1 MTEQMNYQ
9 TGPAGPAPQYRQ
21 PSMLGNLVKAEF
33 RKTTTTGLWWG
44 LMIPTVLIALGWA
57 LATGAIGKGL
67 MDVVTSEDAE
77 QLTDLIGISPDQWQ
91 VSLFGMARSI
101 NVATIFPMIF
111 GGMAISNEIRHRTI
125 TTTFLTAPTRVA
137 ALGAKML
144 VYVAWGAI
152 YGLAI
157 VAAVSIGIAI
167 TSDVDALP
175 SAGGWLAMA
184 GVGVLSSIL
193 MTMFGVG
200 VGALM
205 TSVVGT
211 TVVLLLYML
220 IIENGLQLVLSTQGL
235 PELIGFL
242 PNGAVN
248 GLTGSVASSLF
259 LSTAGVVPTEL
270 EDVLRAIAGALG
282 AFDWWLSG
290 LIFLVWTGLF
300 FLGGW
305 AATQRR
311 DIT

>member
-1 MTEQMNYQ
+1 M
-9 TGPAGPAPQYRQ
+9 
-21 PSMLGNLVKAEF
+21 GNLIKSEF

-44 LMIPTVLIALGWA
+44 LMIPTVLLAFGWA
-57 LATGAIGKGL
+57 LGTGAIFKSVSDFMG
-67 MDVVTSEDAE
+67 SSDAE
-77 QLTDLIGISPDQWQ
+77 DLAAILNVDPSQWQ
-91 VSLFGMARSI
+91 MSVFGIARSI

-111 GGMAISNEIRHRTI
+111 GGLAIANEINRKTI
-125 TTTFLTAPTRVA
+125 TTTFLTAPNRVSSLA
-137 ALGAKML
+137 AKMI
-144 VYVAWGAI
+144 VYILWGAI
-152 YGLAI
+152 FGVAI
-157 VAAVSIGIAI
+157 VASVSIGIAL
-167 TSDVDALP
+167 TSDSSMLP
-175 SAGGWLAMA
+175 DAGGWLALA

-220 IIENGLQLVLSTQGL
+220 IVENGIQLVLASQGV
-235 PELIGFL
+235 PEIIGFL

-259 LSTAGVVPTEL
+259 LANAGVVP
-270 EDVLRAIAGALG
+270 EDLVEGLRAIAGALG

-290 LIFLVWTGLF
+290 LIFLVWTALF

-305 AATQRR
+305 AATQRK

>member
-1 MTEQMNYQ
+1 M
-9 TGPAGPAPQYRQ
+9 
-21 PSMLGNLVKAEF
+21 GNLIKAEF

-44 LMIPTVLIALGWA
+44 LMIPTVLLAFGWA
-57 LATGAIGKGL
+57 LGTGAIFKSVSDFMGS
-67 MDVVTSEDAE
+67 SEAE
-77 QLTDLIGISPDQWQ
+77 DLATILNVDPSQWQ
-91 VSLFGMARSI
+91 MSVFGIARSI

-111 GGMAISNEIRHRTI
+111 GGLAIANEINRKTI
-125 TTTFLTAPTRVA
+125 TTTFLTAPNRVSSLA
-137 ALGAKML
+137 AKMI
-144 VYVAWGAI
+144 VYVVWGAI
-152 YGLAI
+152 FGIAI
-157 VAAVSIGIAI
+157 VASVSIGIAI
-167 TSDVDALP
+167 TSDSGTLP
-175 SAGGWLAMA
+175 DAGGWLALA

-205 TSVVGT
+205 TSVIGT

-220 IIENGLQLVLSTQGL
+220 IVENGIQLVLASQGV
-235 PELIGFL
+235 PDIIGFL

-259 LSTAGVVPTEL
+259 LENAGVVPDEL
-270 EDVLRAIAGALG
+270 VDGLRAIAGALG

-290 LIFLVWTGLF
+290 LIFLVWTALF

-305 AATQRR
+305 AATQRK

>member
-1 MTEQMNYQ
+1 M
-9 TGPAGPAPQYRQ
+9 
-21 PSMLGNLVKAEF
+21 GNLIKSEF

-44 LMIPTVLIALGWA
+44 LMIPTVLLAFGWA
-57 LATGAIGKGL
+57 LGTGAIFKTVSDFMG
-67 MDVVTSEDAE
+67 SSDAE
-77 QLTDLIGISPDQWQ
+77 ELAALLNVDPSQWQ
-91 VSLFGMARSI
+91 MSVFGIARSI

-111 GGMAISNEIRHRTI
+111 GGLAIANEINRKTI
-125 TTTFLTAPTRVA
+125 TTTFLTAPNRVS
-137 ALGAKML
+137 ALAAKMI
-144 VYVAWGAI
+144 VYILWGTI
-152 YGLAI
+152 FGIAI
-157 VAAVSIGIAI
+157 VASVSIGIAL
-167 TSDVDALP
+167 TSDSGTLP
-175 SAGGWLAMA
+175 DAGGWLALA

-220 IIENGLQLVLSTQGL
+220 IVENGIQLVLASQGL
-235 PELIGFL
+235 PEIIGFL

-259 LSTAGVVPTEL
+259 LANAGVVPDDMIEG
-270 EDVLRAIAGALG
+270 LRAIAGALG

-290 LIFLVWTGLF
+290 LIFLAWTALF

-305 AATQRR
+305 AATQRK

>member
-1 MTEQMNYQ
+1 
-9 TGPAGPAPQYRQ
+9 
-21 PSMLGNLVKAEF
+21 MLGNLIKSEF

-57 LATGAIGKGL
+57 LVTGLIGKGF
-67 MDVVTSEDAE
+67 MDAISSTDAE
-77 QLTDLIGISPDQWQ
+77 ELTTIIGIDPSQWK

-111 GGMAISNEIRHRTI
+111 GGLAIANEINRKTI
-125 TTTFLTAPTRVA
+125 TTTFLTSPNRVS
-137 ALGAKML
+137 ALSAKL
-144 VYVAWGAI
+144 VVYVLWGAI
-152 YGLAI
+152 YGIAI
-157 VAAVSIGIAI
+157 VASVSIGIAI
-167 TSDVDALP
+167 TSDANTLP
-175 SAGGWLAMA
+175 DAGGWLALA

-200 VGALM
+200 VGALL

-220 IIENGLQLVLSTQGL
+220 VIENGIQLVLGIQGL
-235 PELIGFL
+235 PEVIGFL

-259 LSTAGVVPTEL
+259 LSTAGVVPDDL
-270 EDVLRAIAGALG
+270 VDVIRAFAGALG

-290 LIFLVWTGLF
+290 LIFLAWTAIF

-305 AATQRR
+305 AATQRK

>member
-1 MTEQMNYQ
+1 M
-9 TGPAGPAPQYRQ
+9 
-21 PSMLGNLVKAEF
+21 GNLIKAEF

-44 LMIPTVLIALGWA
+44 LMIPTVLLAFGWA
-57 LATGAIGKGL
+57 LGTGAIFKSVSDF
-67 MDVVTSEDAE
+67 MSSTEAE
-77 QLTDLIGISPDQWQ
+77 ELTVLLNVDPSQWQ
-91 VSLFGMARSI
+91 LSVFGIARSI

-111 GGMAISNEIRHRTI
+111 GGLAIANEINRKTI
-125 TTTFLTAPTRVA
+125 TTTFLTAPNRVS
-137 ALGAKML
+137 ALTAKMV
-144 VYVAWGAI
+144 VYVLWGAI
-152 YGLAI
+152 FGVAI
-157 VAAVSIGIAI
+157 VAAVSLGIAL
-167 TSDVDALP
+167 TSNSGSLPDAT
-175 SAGGWLAMA
+175 GWLALA
-184 GVGVLSSIL
+184 GVGILSSIL

-220 IIENGLQLVLSTQGL
+220 IVENGIQLVLATQGV
-235 PELIGFL
+235 PDIIGFL

-259 LSTAGVVPTEL
+259 LSNAGVVP
-270 EDVLRAIAGALG
+270 EDVEEGMRAIAGALG

-305 AATQRR
+305 AATQRK
-311 DIT
+311 DVT

>member
-1 MTEQMNYQ
+1 M
-9 TGPAGPAPQYRQ
+9 GD
-21 PSMLGNLVKAEF
+21 LIKAEF

-44 LMIPTVLIALGWA
+44 LLIPTVLLALGWA
-57 LATGAIGKGL
+57 LGTGAIGKGI
-67 MDVVTSEDAE
+67 MDVVSSDEAED
-77 QLTDLIGISPDQWQ
+77 LTRLLGVDPAQWQ

-111 GGMAISNEIRHRTI
+111 GGLAISGEINRRTI

-137 ALGAKML
+137 ALSAKL
-144 VYVAWGAI
+144 IVYVAWGAI
-152 YGLAI
+152 YGVAI
-157 VAAVSIGIAI
+157 VAAVSIGIVI
-167 TSDVDALP
+167 TSDSGALP
-175 SAGGWLAMA
+175 DPAGWLALA
-184 GVGVLSSIL
+184 GVGILASIL

-211 TVVLLLYML
+211 TVVLILYML
-220 IIENGLQLVLSTQGL
+220 IIENGIQLVLASQNL

-248 GLTGSVASSLF
+248 GMTGSVASSLF
-259 LSTAGVVPTEL
+259 LANAGVVPDEL
-270 EDVLRAIAGALG
+270 VDVLRTIAGGLG

-305 AATQRR
+305 ASTQRK

>member
-1 MTEQMNYQ
+1 
-9 TGPAGPAPQYRQ
+9 
-21 PSMLGNLVKAEF
+21 MLGNLIKSEF

-57 LATGAIGKGL
+57 LGTGFIGKNI
-67 MDVVTSEDAE
+67 MDAVGSADAE
-77 QLTDLIGISPDQWQ
+77 ELTRLLGIDPSQWQ
-91 VSLFGMARSI
+91 VAVFGMARSI
-101 NVATIFPMIF
+101 NIATIFPMIF
-111 GGMAISNEIRHRTI
+111 GGLAISNEISRKTI
-125 TTTFLTAPTRVA
+125 TTTFLTAPNRVS
-137 ALGAKML
+137 ALSAKL
-144 VYVAWGAI
+144 IVYVLWGAI

-157 VAAVSIGIAI
+157 VAAVSIGIVI
-167 TSDVDALP
+167 TSDSSALP
-175 SAGGWLAMA
+175 DATGWLAMA

-205 TSVVGT
+205 PSPVGT
-211 TVVLLLYML
+211 TVVLVLYML
-220 IIENGLQLVLSTQGL
+220 ILENGIQLVLSTQSL

-242 PNGAVN
+242 PNGSVN

-259 LSTAGVVPTEL
+259 LSTAGVVPDEL

-290 LIFLVWTGLF
+290 LIFLTWTALF

-305 AATQRR
+305 AATQRK

>member
-1 MTEQMNYQ
+1 M
-9 TGPAGPAPQYRQ
+9 
-21 PSMLGNLVKAEF
+21 GNLIKAEF

-44 LMIPTVLIALGWA
+44 LMIPTVLLAFGWA
-57 LATGAIGKGL
+57 LGTGAIFTS
-67 MDVVTSEDAE
+67 VTEVAETEEMTMLLGVDA
-77 QLTDLIGISPDQWQ
+77 SQWQ
-91 VSLFGMARSI
+91 MSVFGMARSI

-111 GGMAISNEIRHRTI
+111 GGLAIANEINRRTI
-125 TTTFLTAPTRVA
+125 TTTFLTSPTRVS
-137 ALGAKML
+137 ALTAKML
-144 VYVAWGAI
+144 VYIVWGAI
-152 YGLAI
+152 YGIAI

-167 TSDVDALP
+167 TSDPGNLP
-175 SAGGWLAMA
+175 DAGGWLALA

-220 IIENGLQLVLSTQGL
+220 IVENGLQLVLASQGV
-235 PELIGFL
+235 PEIIGFL
-242 PNGAVN
+242 PNGAIN

-259 LSTAGVVPTEL
+259 LANAGVVQDEL
-270 EDVLRAIAGALG
+270 VEGLRAIAGALG

-290 LIFLVWTGLF
+290 LIFLAWTALF

-305 AATQRR
+305 ATTQRK

>member
-1 MTEQMNYQ
+1 M
-9 TGPAGPAPQYRQ
+9 
-21 PSMLGNLVKAEF
+21 GNLIKAEF

-44 LMIPTVLIALGWA
+44 LMIPTVLLAFGWA
-57 LATGAIGKGL
+57 LGTGAIFKTVSDF
-67 MDVVTSEDAE
+67 MNSSDAE
-77 QLTDLIGISPDQWQ
+77 ELATLLNVDPSQWQ
-91 VSLFGMARSI
+91 MSVFGIARSI

-111 GGMAISNEIRHRTI
+111 GGLAIANEINRKTI
-125 TTTFLTAPTRVA
+125 TTTFLTSPNRVS
-137 ALGAKML
+137 ALAAKMI
-144 VYVAWGAI
+144 VYILWGAI
-152 YGLAI
+152 FGVAI
-157 VAAVSIGIAI
+157 VASVSIGIAL
-167 TSDVDALP
+167 TSNSGSLP
-175 SAGGWLAMA
+175 DAGGWLALA
-184 GVGVLSSIL
+184 GVGILSSIL

-220 IIENGLQLVLSTQGL
+220 IVENGLQLVLASQGL
-235 PELIGFL
+235 PEIIGFL

-259 LSTAGVVPTEL
+259 LSNAGVVP
-270 EDVLRAIAGALG
+270 EDMVDALRAFAGALG

-290 LIFLVWTGLF
+290 LIFLAWSALF

-305 AATQRR
+305 AATQRK

>member
-1 MTEQMNYQ
+1 M
-9 TGPAGPAPQYRQ
+9 
-21 PSMLGNLVKAEF
+21 GNLIKSEF

-44 LMIPTVLIALGWA
+44 LMIPTVLLAFGWA
-57 LATGAIGKGL
+57 LGTGAIFKT
-67 MDVVTSEDAE
+67 VTDFMSSSEAEELTTLLGVDA
-77 QLTDLIGISPDQWQ
+77 SQWQ
-91 VSLFGMARSI
+91 MSVFGIARSI

-111 GGMAISNEIRHRTI
+111 GGLAIANEINRKTI
-125 TTTFLTAPTRVA
+125 TTTFLTAPNRVS
-137 ALGAKML
+137 ALTAKMI
-144 VYVAWGAI
+144 VYVLWGAI
-152 YGLAI
+152 FGIVI
-157 VAAVSIGIAI
+157 VASVSIGIAI
-167 TSDVDALP
+167 TSDSGSLP
-175 SAGGWLAMA
+175 DAGGWLALA

-220 IIENGLQLVLSTQGL
+220 IVENGIQLVLASQGL
-235 PELIGFL
+235 PEIIGFL

-259 LSTAGVVPTEL
+259 VANAGVVP
-270 EDVLRAIAGALG
+270 EDLVEGLRAIGGALG

-290 LIFLVWTGLF
+290 LIFLVWTALF

-305 AATQRR
+305 AATQRK

>member
-1 MTEQMNYQ
+1 M
-9 TGPAGPAPQYRQ
+9 
-21 PSMLGNLVKAEF
+21 GNLIKSEF

-57 LATGAIGKGL
+57 LGTGAIGKGL
-67 MDVVTSEDAE
+67 MDLINSSEAE
-77 QLTDLIGISPDQWQ
+77 ELTELLGVDPSQWQ
-91 VSLFGMARSI
+91 VALFGMARSI

-111 GGMAISNEIRHRTI
+111 GGLAVANEINRKTI
-125 TTTFLTAPTRVA
+125 TTTFLTAPNRVA
-137 ALGAKML
+137 AMTAKMV
-144 VYVAWGAI
+144 VYIAWGAI

-157 VAAVSIGIAI
+157 VAAVSIGTVI
-167 TSDVDALP
+167 TSDSGALP
-175 SAGGWLAMA
+175 DATGWLALA
-184 GVGVLSSIL
+184 GVGILSSIL

-220 IIENGLQLVLSTQGL
+220 LVENGIQLVLASQGL
-235 PELIGFL
+235 PEIIGFL

-259 LSTAGVVPTEL
+259 LSNAGVVPDDLVEVMRT
-270 EDVLRAIAGALG
+270 IAGALG

-290 LIFLVWTGLF
+290 LVFLVWTALF

-305 AATQRR
+305 AATQRK

>member
-1 MTEQMNYQ
+1 M
-9 TGPAGPAPQYRQ
+9 
-21 PSMLGNLVKAEF
+21 GNLIKSEF
-33 RKTTTTGLWWG
+33 RKTTSTGLWWG
-44 LMIPTVLIALGWA
+44 LMIPTVLLAFGWA
-57 LATGAIGKGL
+57 LGTGAIFKTITDF
-67 MDVVTSEDAE
+67 MSSSEAEELTTLLGVDA
-77 QLTDLIGISPDQWQ
+77 SQWQ
-91 VSLFGMARSI
+91 MSVFGMARSI

-111 GGMAISNEIRHRTI
+111 GGLAIANEINRKTI
-125 TTTFLTAPTRVA
+125 TTTFLTAPNRVS
-137 ALGAKML
+137 ALTAKMI
-144 VYVAWGAI
+144 VYILWGAI
-152 YGLAI
+152 FGVVI
-157 VAAVSIGIAI
+157 VASVSIGIAI
-167 TSDVDALP
+167 TSDSGSLP
-175 SAGGWLAMA
+175 DVGGWLALA

-220 IIENGLQLVLSTQGL
+220 IVENGIQLVLASQGL
-235 PELIGFL
+235 PEIIGFL

-259 LSTAGVVPTEL
+259 VANAGVVP
-270 EDVLRAIAGALG
+270 EDLVEGLRAIGGALG

-290 LIFLVWTGLF
+290 LIFLVWTALF

-305 AATQRR
+305 AATQRK

>member
-1 MTEQMNYQ
+1 M
-9 TGPAGPAPQYRQ
+9 
-21 PSMLGNLVKAEF
+21 GNLIKSEF

-44 LMIPTVLIALGWA
+44 LMIPTVLLAFGWA
-57 LATGAIGKGL
+57 LGTGAIFKTVSDFMG
-67 MDVVTSEDAE
+67 SSDAE
-77 QLTDLIGISPDQWQ
+77 ELATLLNVDPSQWQ
-91 VSLFGMARSI
+91 MSVFGIARSI

-111 GGMAISNEIRHRTI
+111 GGLAIANEINRKTI
-125 TTTFLTAPTRVA
+125 TTTFLTAPNRVSSLA
-137 ALGAKML
+137 AKMI
-144 VYVAWGAI
+144 VYILWGAI
-152 YGLAI
+152 FGLAI
-157 VAAVSIGIAI
+157 VASVSIGIAL
-167 TSDVDALP
+167 TSDSATLP
-175 SAGGWLAMA
+175 DAGGWLALA

-220 IIENGLQLVLSTQGL
+220 IVENGIQLVLASQGL
-235 PELIGFL
+235 PEIIGFL

-259 LSTAGVVPTEL
+259 LANAGVVQEEL
-270 EDVLRAIAGALG
+270 VEVLRTAAGALG

-290 LIFLVWTGLF
+290 LIFLVWTALF

-305 AATQRR
+305 AATQRK

>member
-1 MTEQMNYQ
+1 M
-9 TGPAGPAPQYRQ
+9 
-21 PSMLGNLVKAEF
+21 GNLIKAEF

-57 LATGAIGKGL
+57 LGTGAIFTSFTDL
-67 MDVVTSEDAE
+67 MSSTDAE
-77 QLTDLIGISPDQWQ
+77 DLADLLGVDPSKWQLA
-91 VSLFGMARSI
+91 LFGMARSI

-111 GGMAISNEIRHRTI
+111 GGLAISNEINRKTI
-125 TTTFLTAPTRVA
+125 TTTFLTAPNRVSA
-137 ALGAKML
+137 MAAKMI
-144 VYVAWGAI
+144 VYVVWGAI
-152 YGLAI
+152 FGIVI
-157 VAAVSIGIAI
+157 VASVSIGTVI
-167 TSDVDALP
+167 TSDSSLLP
-175 SAGGWLAMA
+175 DAGGWLALA
-184 GVGVLSSIL
+184 GVGILSSVL

-220 IIENGLQLVLSTQGL
+220 IVENGIQLVLASQGL
-235 PELIGFL
+235 PEIIGFL

-259 LSTAGVVPTEL
+259 LANAGVVQEEL
-270 EDVLRAIAGALG
+270 VEVLRTAAGALG

-290 LIFLVWTGLF
+290 LIFLVWTALF

-305 AATQRR
+305 AATQRK

>member
-1 MTEQMNYQ
+1 
-9 TGPAGPAPQYRQ
+9 
-21 PSMLGNLVKAEF
+21 MLGNLIKAEF

-57 LATGAIGKGL
+57 LGTGFIGKNI
-67 MDVVTSEDAE
+67 MDAVGSSDAE
-77 QLTDLIGISPDQWQ
+77 ELTRILGIDPSQWQ
-91 VSLFGMARSI
+91 VALFGMARSI
-101 NVATIFPMIF
+101 NIATIFPMIF
-111 GGMAISNEIRHRTI
+111 GGLAISNEINRKTI
-125 TTTFLTAPTRVA
+125 TTTFLTSPNRVS
-137 ALGAKML
+137 ALSAKL
-144 VYVAWGAI
+144 VVYVLWGAL

-167 TSDVDALP
+167 TSDASALP
-175 SAGGWLAMA
+175 DAGGWLALA
-184 GVGVLSSIL
+184 AVGVLSSIL

-205 TSVVGT
+205 VSPVGT
-211 TVVLLLYML
+211 TVVLVLYML
-220 IIENGLQLVLSTQGL
+220 ILENGIQLVIGTQGI

-242 PNGAVN
+242 PNGSVN

-259 LSTAGVVPTEL
+259 LSTAGVVPEDL
-270 EDVLRAIAGALG
+270 EAVLRAIAGALG

-290 LIFLVWTGLF
+290 LIFLAWTAVF

-305 AATQRR
+305 AVTQRK